1 LEALEERLADRPD
14 LLAAR
19 YLLDRYHVLVRT
31 KFAESRLS
39 FADLHREMATL
50 GCEKTGFAIRSWVID
65 GATMAPRD
73 LVDLRWLNTALDLG
87 MSDRFVQELFA
98 GVQRRRVFRR
108 AAGRALAEAARGSTV
123 VADGDRVDTE
133 TGLSI
138 ADLRDAII
146 EATVITVAPCDSPMP
161 LTVLG
166 RLEEP

>member
-1 LEALEERLADRPD
+1 
-14 LLAAR
+14 
-19 YLLDRYHVLVRT
+19 
-31 KFAESRLS
+31 
-39 FADLHREMATL
+39 
-50 GCEKTGFAIRSWVID
+50 
-65 GATMAPRD
+65 MAPRD

-146 EATVITVAPCDSPMP
+146 EAICS
-161 LTVLG
+161 
-166 RLEEP
+166 RLR